1 MVDMPRLSFGN
12 TSSNGANEEMIPTSL
27 HIEFRDINIGS
38 THMFNES
45 I

>member
-12 TSSNGANEEMIPTSL
+12 TSSNGANEEMIPTS
-27 HIEFRDINIGS
+27 HIGFRDINIGS